1 METMKKAQFNNLV
14 ARTDFSLLQSI
25 FCLSDEIRKDLIQKI
40 ETKNNQKKAWLL
52 ENSFIYY
59 NCRDNQTITKKGVE
73 ND

>member
-40 ETKNNQKKAWLL
+40 ETKNNQKKA
-52 ENSFIYY
+52 
-59 NCRDNQTITKKGVE
+59 
-73 ND
+73 